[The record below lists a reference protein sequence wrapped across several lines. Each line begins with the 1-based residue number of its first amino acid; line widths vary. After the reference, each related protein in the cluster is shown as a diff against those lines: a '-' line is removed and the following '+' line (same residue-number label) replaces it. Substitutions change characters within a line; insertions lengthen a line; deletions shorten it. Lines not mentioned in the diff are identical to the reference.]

1 MTGTTISHYIV
12 TGKLGEGGMGIVY
25 KAEDTKLERPVAL
38 KFLAPHLLSNEEAK
52 KRFIREAKAAAA
64 LDHPNICT
72 LYEIDEANGRT
83 FMAMAYLEG
92 RTLEQQISE
101 GPLRIEDALDIGAQI
116 AKGLQKA
123 HGKGIYH
130 RDIKPSNL
138 FLVDEGPK
146 ERLVKI
152 MDFGLAHLVDQ
163 SKLTLKD
170 TALGTPAYMSPEQ
183 AQGVP
188 VDQRTDIWSLG
199 VVLYEMVVAQMPFKG
214 EYQQAVFYTILN
226 VDHEP
231 LTGIRAGVPMDLE
244 FIVSKCL
251 AKGAAQ
257 RYQSAKDLIID
268 LAALREKLASAKS
281 AIARKASPSP
291 VGTGTLAGPTQ
302 PPPEP
307 EPAVSASHPE
317 PPGSGSES
325 RPDRA
330 RPEHRPVAHGSS
342 RAALGLWPTVR
353 RALLS
358 SPATTWQRL
367 PWAVAALAIATAV
380 TLAVIH
386 FALETRPPPRSILSS
401 IVPPEEVS
409 RIDDLALSPDG
420 EWLVFAGMTAEGA
433 TQLYLR
439 RLDSPDTRSLD
450 GTEGV
455 TYPFWSPDS
464 RFIGFFADGK
474 LKKTGISGGSPFTL
488 ADAPAGR
495 GGAWSGDGV
504 IVFAPGIGDPLH
516 RVSAGGGPVSM
527 VTELDAERNQ
537 GSHRWP
543 WFLPDGRRFL
553 FFGSQSGTPDGSSEV
568 YVGSLEG
575 TSIKTLMRSQGSAI
589 YSSGNL
595 LFARQNTLMAQAFDP
610 ETATLKGEPRPLREP
625 VSNTFLA
632 KGMFS
637 VSEDGR
643 LAYPSGSALG
653 ISRMTWYDRT
663 GRRLRTVGEPAS
675 FLSIAISP
683 DGGIV
688 AAAVQHEASGAN
700 IWLYDL
706 ARNLRTRFT
715 FVPEF
720 DLTPSWSPDGTQ
732 IAFASNRRGGFD
744 VFRKTVSGLEEAE
757 LLVDNFGVDM
767 PRGWSPEGSSLLF
780 MSLDTKTLD
789 DLWVL
794 PLRAADG
801 GTEPAPEPYLRTESN
816 ERDGR
821 FSPDG
826 SWVAYASD
834 ESGRFEIYVAPFPG
848 ATGKVQV
855 STGGGEYPIWRADGK
870 EIFYRT
876 QDGSI
881 MAAGVEAAN
890 SNFRVGA
897 VRRLFQVSLSS
908 EGAGYQR
915 KYDVTADGQ
924 EFLVLEVP
932 ESEAKPVIM
941 LDSNWP
947 ARLSE

>member
-1 MTGTTISHYIV
+1 MIGTTISHYII

-52 KRFIREAKAAAA
+52 KRFLREAKAAAA

-72 LYEIDEANGRT
+72 LYEIDEASGRT
-83 FMAMAYLEG
+83 FLAMAYLEG
-92 RTLEQQISE
+92 RTLEQMISE
-101 GPLRIEDALDIGAQI
+101 GPLRIEDALDIGTQI

-183 AQGVP
+183 VQGVP

-226 VDHEP
+226 VDYEP
-231 LTGIRAGVPMDLE
+231 LTGIRTGVPMDLE
-244 FIVSKCL
+244 FIVAKCL
-251 AKGAAQ
+251 AKDAAQ
-257 RYQSAKDLIID
+257 RYQSAGDVIID
-268 LAALREKLASAKS
+268 LTALREKLASKKS
-281 AIARKASPSP
+281 AIARKVSPASIGAVQRPAREP
-291 VGTGTLAGPTQ
+291 AAGAAVATGTPAGPTQ
-302 PPPEP
+302 VQHPPPPQSQDPAPDGGP
-307 EPAVSASHPE
+307 EAQRGTAGAVRHE
-317 PPGSGSES
+317 
-325 RPDRA
+325 
-330 RPEHRPVAHGSS
+330 
-342 RAALGLWPTVR
+342 AA
-353 RALLS
+353 
-358 SPATTWQRL
+358 PATTWQRL
-367 PWAVAALAIATAV
+367 PWAVAALASAAAV
-380 TLAVIH
+380 TFAVLH
-386 FALETRPPPRSILSS
+386 FALETPPPPPRSIVST

-409 RIDDLALSPDG
+409 RIDDFALSPDG
-420 EWLVFAGMTAEGA
+420 EWLLFEGQRVEGE
-433 TQLYLR
+433 TILYLR
-439 RLDSPDTRSLD
+439 RLDSPDVRSLD

-474 LKKTGISGGSPFTL
+474 LKKIDISGGSSFTI
-488 ADAPAGR
+488 ADAPGGR
-495 GGAWSGDGV
+495 GGTWNRDGV
-504 IVFAPGIGDPLH
+504 IVFAPNIFGPLH
-516 RVSAGGGPVSM
+516 RVSAGGGPVSAITR
-527 VTELDAERNQ
+527 VNAERRT
-537 GSHRWP
+537 HRWP
-543 WFLPDGRRFL
+543 CFLPDGRRFL
-553 FFGSQSGTPDGSSEV
+553 FLGSQTGNPDLSSEV

-575 TSIKTLMRSQGSAI
+575 TSIKTLMQSQGNAI
-589 YSSGNL
+589 YSNGQL
-595 LFARQNTLMAQAFDP
+595 LFVRQDTLMAHEFDP
-610 ETATLKGEPRPLREP
+610 ETATLRGEPRPLRGG
-625 VSNTFLA
+625 VRNSFYS
-632 KGMFS
+632 KGTFS

-643 LAYPSGSALG
+643 LAYSPGSAFE
-653 ISRMTWYDRT
+653 ISGLILYNRM
-663 GRRLRTVGEPAS
+663 GRRLRTVGEPGL
-675 FLSIAISP
+675 FRDIAISP
-683 DGGIV
+683 DGAVV
-688 AAAVQHEASGAN
+688 AASVQHEAGGVN

-715 FVPEF
+715 FVPEM

-732 IAFASNRRGGFD
+732 IAFASNRRGGFG

-757 LLVDNFGVDM
+757 LLVDKFGVDV

-780 MSLDTKTLD
+780 MSRDTNTLD

-801 GTEPAPEPYLRTESN
+801 GTEPAPEPYLRTEFN

-826 SWVAYASD
+826 SWVAYMSD
-834 ESGRFEIYVAPFPG
+834 GSGRFEIYVAPFPR

-881 MAAGVEAAN
+881 MAAEVEAAN

-897 VRRLFQVSLSS
+897 VRRLFQVSLPI

-924 EFLVLEVP
+924 EFLVLDVT

-947 ARLSE
+947 VRLPE